1 MLDLQAIT
9 TVGTAN
15 IYQGSYAMFFISQII
30 SINSLSVIKTFF
42 FEPILHM
49 EIFNA
54 STFPFGIFFLKH
66 LSVEIL
72 GMINKT
78 NPKNKFK
85 TKRPKAM

>member
-15 IYQGSYAMFFISQII
+15 IYQGSYAIFFISQII
-30 SINSLSVIKTFF
+30 SIVVIKTFF

-54 STFPFGIFFLKH
+54 STFPFGIIFLKH
-66 LSVEIL
+66 LSLERL

-85 TKRPKAM
+85 IK